1 MDIRLVKQ
9 TLFAWVGVS
18 RETSVK
24 DGITAF
30 KGFRGTIVID
40 ENGGCPEL
48 RIYNNDKLQACYII
62 NNIVKLE
69 KVLTVA
75 DNLEYTV
82 LNIQYITLKGTLES
96 NSHLIA
102 V

>member
-18 RETSVK
+18 RDTSVK
-24 DGITAF
+24 DGVTTF

-62 NNIVKLE
+62 DNIVKLE

-75 DNLEYTV
+75 DNLEYTL
-82 LNIQYITLKGTLES
+82 LNVHYITYMGTVKV

>member
-24 DGITAF
+24 DGVTTF

-62 NNIVKLE
+62 DNIVKLE

-75 DNLEYTV
+75 DNLEYTL
-82 LNIQYITLKGTLES
+82 LNVHYITYMGTVKV

-102 V
+102 I

>member
-24 DGITAF
+24 DGVTTF
-30 KGFRGTIVID
+30 KGFRGTLVID

-62 NNIVKLE
+62 DNIVKLE

-75 DNLEYTV
+75 DNLEYTL
-82 LNIQYITLKGTLES
+82 LNVHYITYMGTVKV

>member
-1 MDIRLVKQ
+1 MDIGLVKQ

-18 RETSVK
+18 RDTSVK
-24 DGITAF
+24 DGVTTF
-30 KGFRGTIVID
+30 KGFKGTIVID

-48 RIYNNDKLQACYII
+48 RLYNNDKLQACYII
-62 NNIVKLE
+62 DNIVKLE

-75 DNLEYTV
+75 DNLEYTL
-82 LNIQYITLKGTLES
+82 LNVHYITYMGTVKV